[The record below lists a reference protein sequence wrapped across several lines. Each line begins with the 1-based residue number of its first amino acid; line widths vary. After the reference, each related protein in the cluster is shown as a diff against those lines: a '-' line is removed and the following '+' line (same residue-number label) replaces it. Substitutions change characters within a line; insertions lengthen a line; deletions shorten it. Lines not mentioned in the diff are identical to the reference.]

1 MRGIRGATTVE
12 ENTKEAIRQSVQEL
26 VAAMMEGNGIGR

>member
-12 ENTKEAIRQSVQEL
+12 YDEREEIKRASLEL
-26 VAAMMEGNGIGR
+26 FATILG